1 MRQRLHALL
10 PILLLALMAQIA
22 APIGAAW
29 AAAIAASDP
38 LHSVAICHGDPTGS
52 SSQDNDGGQHVHE
65 GCMLCC
71 AAHAGASLD
80 TPQPVRVNAP
90 YREARVVV
98 WRAAALTPSA
108 SRTGS
113 NTKARAPPSSL

>member
-10 PILLLALMAQIA
+10 PILLIALMVQIV

-29 AAAIAASDP
+29 AAAIVASDP
-38 LHSVAICHGDPTGS
+38 LHSVEICHGDPTGS
-52 SSQDNDGGQHVHE
+52 SSRDKDGGQHLHQ

-80 TPQPVRVNAP
+80 TPQPVSVDVP
-90 YREARVVV
+90 DREARVVV
-98 WRAAALTPSA
+98 WRASALTPSA
-108 SRTGS
+108 ARTGS
-113 NTKARAPPSSL
+113 NAQARAPPLSK

>member
-10 PILLLALMAQIA
+10 PILLIALMVQII

-38 LHSVAICHGDPTGS
+38 LRSVEICHGDPTGS

-65 GCMLCC
+65 ACLLCC
-71 AAHAGASLD
+71 AVHAGASLD
-80 TPQPVRVNAP
+80 APQPVSVDAP
-90 YREARVVV
+90 YRQAHVVI
-98 WRAAALTPSA
+98 WRAHALTLFA
-108 SRTGS
+108 SRAGS
-113 NTKARAPPSSL
+113 NAQARAPPLSM

>member
-10 PILLLALMAQIA
+10 PILLIALMVQIA

-38 LHSVAICHGDPTGS
+38 LRSVEICHGDPTGS
-52 SSQDNDGGQHVHE
+52 SSQDSDGGQHVHE

-80 TPQPVRVNAP
+80 TPQPVSVDVP
-90 YREARVVV
+90 YRQAHVVV
-98 WRAAALTPSA
+98 WRAPAVTPSA

-113 NTKARAPPSSL
+113 NAQARAPPLSM